1 MSSDQATKHEP
12 ESLAPVQ
19 TDPQDTEVQVI
30 DAPIPHDA
38 VFGNITGDGPNY
50 RNVGW
55 LGTSALMMK
64 TQIGLGI
71 LSIPSAFHTL
81 GIIPGVICL
90 LLIGGITTWPNY
102 VIGTFKL
109 NHREVYDIGDAGGI
123 LFGRI
128 GREFLGMSFALF
140 TIFAIASSIL
150 VAATI
155 VFLCASIRTLGRMSW
170 LAWAGLI
177 PLLIAVYLVTIAVSV
192 QDRPSAAPKI
202 DTDEKWMSDWK
213 LVGSPTFIDAMAALS
228 TIVFAYAGTPLF
240 FPIAAEMREPRHY
253 TKAMLLC
260 QGVATATYLTVGI
273 IIYYFC
279 GSYVATPALGSAGK
293 TIKKAAYGLALP
305 GLIVGATINTHVT
318 GKYAFVRILRGSEH
332 LTANTFTHWA
342 TWLGLIFGTALF
354 AYIIA
359 SAIPNFGSLVSLVGA
374 LLGTLQA
381 FQPYGCFWLYDNWR
395 QGKEERSLRWYLMVT
410 WSVFVIVSGTF
421 LMIAGTY
428 GSVIGVIES
437 GKKGGGRPWSCADNS
452 NSVAA

>member
-12 ESLAPVQ
+12 ETLATVP
-19 TDPQDTEVQVI
+19 TDPQDVEVQVI
-30 DAPIPHDA
+30 DAPIAHDA
-38 VFGNITGDGPNY
+38 VFGDITGDGPNY

-55 LGTSALMMK
+55 LGTAALMMK

-90 LLIGGITTWPNY
+90 LLIGGITTWSNY

-128 GREFLGMSFALF
+128 GREFLGLSFALF
-140 TIFAIASSIL
+140 
-150 VAATI
+150 
-155 VFLCASIRTLGRMSW
+155 
-170 LAWAGLI
+170 
-177 PLLIAVYLVTIAVSV
+177 YLVTIAVGV
-192 QDRPSAAPKI
+192 QDRPSAAPKL
-202 DTDEKWMSDWK
+202 DTGEKWMSDWK
-213 LVGSPTFIDAMAALS
+213 LVGEPTFIDAMAALS

-240 FPIAAEMREPRHY
+240 FPLAAEMREPRHY

-293 TIKKAAYGLALP
+293 TIKKVAYGLALP

-332 LTANTFTHWA
+332 LTANTLTHWV

-359 SAIPNFGSLVSLVGA
+359 SAIPVFGSLVSLVGA

-381 FQPYGCFWLYDNWR
+381 FQPYGCFWLYDNWSK
-395 QGKEERSLRWYLMVT
+395 GKQEMSLRWILMVA
-410 WSVFVIVSGTF
+410 WSAFVIVSGTF

-452 NSVAA
+452 NSVAAA